1 MIAELYARKLAT
13 DAASFAAIF
22 ARNKFGIAIAAIIST
37 SGINAI
43 SAYPRISPAF
53 ARPSPVNL
61 PALFRISDS
70 DKCPS
75 TIAATAEN
83 GMKIRIAMIKL
94 AIALPL
100 VSAGPTGAYVEPG
113 IPTAT
118 GAAPLGAA
126 VLATYPGTPTGT
138 VPAGPALL
146 IELVATLFPHL
157 GQKIVASAII
167 SPQ

>member
-75 TIAATAEN
+75 TIATTAEN

-94 AIALPL
+94 AIAFPL

-118 GAAPLGAA
+118 GAAA
-126 VLATYPGTPTGT
+126 LATLTGT